1 MKCVRY
7 LSLLCILASPQPLIA
22 AEPGEHRYTPKEQI
36 AFSPA
41 TMRAFDHSGQAVIH
55 SIMPDGSHAADHNGS
70 MGNVTVA
77 RIGPDGA
84 IETFCTTDEAAAKA
98 WMAGEDGRKLATS
111 LNPPAMEK

>member
-41 TMRAFDHSGQAVIH
+41 VLVAFDRTGKYATSRTLA
-55 SIMPDGSHAADHNGS
+55 DGSTITEYNGS
-70 MGNVTVA
+70 MMNVTVA
-77 RIGPDGA
+77 RLGPDGKV
-84 IETFCTTDEAAAKA
+84 ETYCTGSEEVARS
-98 WMAGEDGRKLATS
+98 WMAGEFDVNS
-111 LNPPAMEK
+111 PAAPNMPVMEK